1 MKKYYYSKLSNIRK
15 FNLDY
20 ESFFLEF
27 KDNLLS
33 E

>member
-1 MKKYYYSKLSNIRK
+1 LSNIRK

-27 KDNLLS
+27 KDKLLG